1 MSDRRGKE
9 RKQGSRAKVMRL
21 HAAGDFDRCMWR
33 DIGSVWG
40 RENANE
46 GVREQV
52 GCEEM
57 RPRINKKNILTSKRK
72 TYVIT
77 LPGL

>member
-52 GCEEM
+52 GFEEM
-57 RPRINKKNILTSKRK
+57 RPCINKKTFLLRREKHM
-72 TYVIT
+72 
-77 LPGL
+77 